1 MKKEINKWKILRS
14 YEELTIEE
22 MQDVLGQGDTTAET
36 TPVCA
41 FTIASSVACGDAAF
55 AAITIVTIKIL

>member
-1 MKKEINKWKILRS
+1 
-14 YEELTIEE
+14 

-55 AAITIVTIKIL
+55 AAITIVTIKICK